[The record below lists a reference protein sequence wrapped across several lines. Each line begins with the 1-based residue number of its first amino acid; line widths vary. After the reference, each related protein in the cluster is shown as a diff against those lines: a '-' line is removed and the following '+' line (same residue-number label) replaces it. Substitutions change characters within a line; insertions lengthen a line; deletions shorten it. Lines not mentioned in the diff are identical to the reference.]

1 LNGLSFFEESGVLS
15 QRLSDSLSFVKL
27 LSIVDSV
34 VLRVEWSL
42 GVVVVKAESQVKR
55 SHLLVPL
62 VEDDELSINARVSGD
77 KLKQGNF
84 NFADHNVLG
93 FLHESILF
101 VISRYGLVDWRAFN
115 L

>member
-1 LNGLSFFEESGVLS
+1 M
-15 QRLSDSLSFVKL
+15 
-27 LSIVDSV
+27 DSV

-42 GVVVVKAESQVKR
+42 GVVVIKAKSQVKR
-55 SHLLVPL
+55 THLLVPL
-62 VEDDELSINARVSGD
+62 VEDDKLSINTRVSSD

-93 FLHESILF
+93 LLHESILF